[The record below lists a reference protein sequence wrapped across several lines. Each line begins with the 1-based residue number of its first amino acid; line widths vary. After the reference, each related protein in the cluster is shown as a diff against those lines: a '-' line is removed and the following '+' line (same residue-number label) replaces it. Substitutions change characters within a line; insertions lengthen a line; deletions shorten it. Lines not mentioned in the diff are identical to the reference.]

1 MLAPVDRI
9 DGHSNAGGYLDRT
22 RPDDI
27 RHRQL
32 RANLSRGKK
41 CALIVRN
48 FRQQNDELVTA
59 LTTRRIA
66 SSDAGQQA
74 RGNSLEQLVARR
86 VPECVI
92 DGFEAVKVE
101 IEQRELR
108 PHPRRLRHRLVKA
121 IKQQEAIGKTGE
133 RIEVSPPMRLCVRSL
148 EQA

>member
-1 MLAPVDRI
+1 MLAVIWIALPPMTYGIAR
-9 DGHSNAGGYLDRT
+9 LC
-22 RPDDI
+22 
-27 RHRQL
+27 
-32 RANLSRGKK
+32 ANLFRGKE
-41 CALIVRN
+41 CAFIVSN

-74 RGNSLEQLVARR
+74 RGDPLEQLVTGR
-86 VPECVI
+86 VPKRVI
-92 DGFEAVKVE
+92 NGFEAVKVE

>member
-1 MLAPVDRI
+1 MLAVIWIALPPMTYGSASCARI
-9 DGHSNAGGYLDRT
+9 FSAAR
-22 RPDDI
+22 
-27 RHRQL
+27 
-32 RANLSRGKK
+32 K

-48 FRQQNDELVTA
+48 LREKNDELVTA

-74 RGNSLEQLVARR
+74 RGDSLEQLVTGRM
-86 VPECVI
+86 PECVI

-108 PHPRRLRHRLVKA
+108 SHPRRLRHGLVKA
-121 IKQQEAIGKTGE
+121 IQQQEAIGKTGE

-148 EQA
+148 EQAQLRPQQ